1 MNKENMLPGNI
12 NLNTPLNAS
21 GALHGLGLLSAVAL
35 LVFSVTPNTAFAEDH
50 PISPPS
56 GEMRHDSPPP
66 VEGSKADE
74 RAAQFE
80 RRGKEMFDKTDTDK
94 DGFISKAEMAA
105 SQKERMEEMFNKT
118 DNNKDGKLSP
128 EELKKGREAMRE
140 KFKARFKDKNHHGGP
155 EDGKPDGRFSE

>member
-12 NLNTPLNAS
+12 DLNRPINAS
-21 GALHGLGLLSAVAL
+21 GTLRGLGLLSAVTL

-50 PISPPS
+50 PMPPPS
-56 GEMRHDSPPP
+56 AEMPHDSPPP
-66 VEGSKADE
+66 VERGKADE
-74 RAAQFE
+74 RAAKFE
-80 RRGKEMFDKTDTDK
+80 KRGKEMFDKTDTDK

-118 DNNKDGKLSP
+118 DTNKDGKLSP
-128 EELKKGREAMRE
+128 DELKKGREAMRE